1 LKDKLPAI
9 GAKRVILT
17 HMNPDMLARLAEVA
31 IETARDGMTLT
42 V

>member
-1 LKDKLPAI
+1 M

-17 HMNPDMLARLAEVA
+17 HMNPDMLAKLAQIE
-31 IETARDGMTLT
+31 IETARDGLTLT